1 VERQQLL
8 GPRLRLAVTATVS
21 TAALLLGGCSQ
32 SGESATPSPAAI
44 AALADVERH
53 KNAVADLEYRL
64 VERCVRS
71 HGYDVLPP
79 RPVAIPDL
87 GPDGSLSLDQAR
99 DLGYGL
105 RQLLHSMRS
114 DRSSQAGAVSWEAA
128 TDRYRD
134 QVTLVMFGPEDTGE
148 TYDFGG
154 GSISMSSSGCYT
166 EVRQQLFGDLT
177 TYLKYSWTASN
188 GLQAARG
195 TEVGGAVDQLDR
207 EWSSCMSDRG
217 LDVATPDAAR
227 EQAAAAYATQG
238 EDAGLAT
245 ERNLAINDAECRR
258 SVSYDETLAEL
269 RGRGAASF
277 LASHEADVIAYS
289 ALLDDAERK
298 GQELLRGES

>member
-8 GPRLRLAVTATVS
+8 GLRLLSASTVLAP
-21 TAALLLGGCSQ
+21 TMALLLGGCSQ
-32 SGESATPSPAAI
+32 PARSATPSPAAI
-44 AALADVERH
+44 AALADVERR
-53 KNAVADLEYRL
+53 KDAVSDLEYRL
-64 VERCVRS
+64 VEKCVRS

-87 GPDGSLSLDQAR
+87 SPDGRLGIDQAR
-99 DLGYGL
+99 DVGYGL
-105 RQLLHSMRS
+105 RDLLRTRN
-114 DRSSQAGAVSWEAA
+114 DSSFEAGATSWQAA
-128 TDRYRD
+128 TDEYRNK
-134 QVTLVMFGPEDTGE
+134 VTVVMFGPEDTGE

-166 EVRQQLFGDLT
+166 EVRKQLFGDLQ

-195 TEVGGAVDQLDR
+195 AEVGGAIEELDTQWR
-207 EWSSCMSDRG
+207 SCMSERG
-217 LDVATPDAAR
+217 LNVSSPDAAR
-227 EQAAAAYATQG
+227 ERAAAVYSTQSG
-238 EDAGLAT
+238 EAGFRS
-245 ERNLAINDAECRR
+245 ERDIAINDAECRR

-269 RGRGAASF
+269 RERGAARY

-298 GQELLRGES
+298 GQEALRGVL